1 LEQMR
6 ISSYCGGFTL
16 YEVMISITAVGI
28 ISGLITVSLLPLVD
42 RSEFVNTADQF
53 KDTLRQ
59 AKWLALTKRKSH
71 QINSDSGFLMLQKK
85 SAGSYQT
92 VSQEKIPEE
101 ISVSANRWPSFS
113 AFGFASGVSI
123 VFENED
129 YSTKVVVSQ
138 IGRIRQTAVERK

>member
-1 LEQMR
+1 MR
-6 ISSYCGGFTL
+6 ISNYSGGFTL

-28 ISGLITVSLLPLVD
+28 ISGLLSVSLLLLLD
-42 RSEFVNTADQF
+42 RSEFINTADQF

-71 QINSDSGFLMLQKK
+71 QIKNDSGFLMLQKK

-92 VSQEKIPEE
+92 VSQEKIPVE
-101 ISVSANRWPSFS
+101 ISISANSWPSFS
-113 AFGFASGVSI
+113 AFGFASGGSI
-123 VFENED
+123 VLENED
-129 YSTKVVVSQ
+129 YSTKVVVSP

>member
-1 LEQMR
+1 MR
-6 ISSYCGGFTL
+6 ISNYSGGFTL

-28 ISGLITVSLLPLVD
+28 ISGLLSVSLLPLLD
-42 RSEFVNTADQF
+42 RSEFINTTDQF

-71 QINSDSGFLMLQKK
+71 RIKSDSGFLMLQKK
-85 SAGSYQT
+85 RAGSYQT

-101 ISVSANRWPSFS
+101 ILIIANRWPSFS
-113 AFGFASGVSI
+113 AFGFASGGSI
-123 VFENED
+123 VLENED
-129 YSTKVVVSQ
+129 YSTKVVVSP

>member
-1 LEQMR
+1 MR
-6 ISSYCGGFTL
+6 ISNYSGGFTL

-28 ISGLITVSLLPLVD
+28 ISGLLSVSLLTLLD
-42 RSEFVNTADQF
+42 RSEFINTADQF

-71 QINSDSGFLMLQKK
+71 RIKSDSEFLMLRKK

-92 VSQEKIPEE
+92 VSQGKIPEE
-101 ISVSANRWPSFS
+101 ISISANRWPSFS
-113 AFGFASGVSI
+113 AFGFASGGSI
-123 VFENED
+123 VLENED
-129 YSTKVVVSQ
+129 YSTKVVVSP

>member
-1 LEQMR
+1 MR

-28 ISGLITVSLLPLVD
+28 ISGLIKVSLLPILD
-42 RSEFVNTADQF
+42 RSEFVNTSDQY

-59 AKWLALTKRKSH
+59 VRWLALTKRKSH

-85 SAGSYQT
+85 SAGSNQI

-101 ISVSANRWPSFS
+101 ISVSENRCPSFI
-113 AFGFASGVSI
+113 AFAGSI
-123 VFENED
+123 VIENED
-129 YSTKVVVSQ
+129 YSIKIVVSP

>member
-1 LEQMR
+1 MR
-6 ISSYCGGFTL
+6 ISNYSGGFTL

-28 ISGLITVSLLPLVD
+28 ISGLLSVSLLPLLD
-42 RSEFVNTADQF
+42 RSEFINTADQF

-71 QINSDSGFLMLQKK
+71 RIKSDSGFLMLQKK

-92 VSQEKIPEE
+92 VSQEKIPVE
-101 ISVSANRWPSFS
+101 ISISANRWLSFS
-113 AFGFASGVSI
+113 SFGFASGGSI
-123 VFENED
+123 VLENED
-129 YSTKVVVSQ
+129 YSTKVVVSP

>member
-1 LEQMR
+1 MEQMR

-16 YEVMISITAVGI
+16 YEVMISITTVGI
-28 ISGLITVSLLPLVD
+28 ISGLITVSLLPLLD

-59 AKWLALTKRKSH
+59 TKWLALTKRKFH
-71 QINSDSGFLMLQKK
+71 LINSDSGFLMLQKK

-101 ISVSANRWPSFS
+101 ISVSENRWPSFS
-113 AFGFASGVSI
+113 AFGFASRGFI
-123 VFENED
+123 VLENED
-129 YSTKVVVSQ
+129 YCTKVVVSQ
-138 IGRIRQTAVERK
+138 IGRIRQTAFEKK

>member
-1 LEQMR
+1 MR

-42 RSEFVNTADQF
+42 RSKFVHTADQF

-71 QINSDSGFLMLQKK
+71 RINSDSGFLMLQKK
-85 SAGSYQT
+85 CAGSYQT
-92 VSQEKIPEE
+92 VSQEK
-101 ISVSANRWPSFS
+101 N
-113 AFGFASGVSI
+113 
-123 VFENED
+123 
-129 YSTKVVVSQ
+129 
-138 IGRIRQTAVERK
+138 IGRNLGLCKPLAFIQCIRVRIRTLYRYQK